1 MMSRTIPANKVK
13 DLISDVESLNELTE
27 PNQRALR
34 ARIAEIKLQLMT
46 WAVAPL
52 VVAELAS

>member
-1 MMSRTIPANKVK
+1 MSRTIPANKVK